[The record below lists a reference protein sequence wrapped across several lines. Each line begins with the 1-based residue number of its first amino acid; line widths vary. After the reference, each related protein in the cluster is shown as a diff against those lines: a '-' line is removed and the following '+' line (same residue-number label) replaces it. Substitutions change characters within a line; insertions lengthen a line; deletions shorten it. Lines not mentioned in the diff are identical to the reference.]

1 MCEISKKDKTK
12 KDDQG
17 NNQQSNPVKA
27 SFQKSSDTFPDRSDT
42 ISVYKVFAPCHTQLL
57 IGGLNSL

>member
-1 MCEISKKDKTK
+1 MCEISEKYETK

-27 SFQKSSDTFPDRSDT
+27 SFQKSPETFPDGFYT
-42 ISVYKVFAPCHTQLL
+42 ISICKVFAPCHTQ
-57 IGGLNSL
+57 